1 MEELRE
7 LIEEQSEEEAV
18 EKEQYFDEK
27 AQFSAWSADG
37 GMSPRR
43 GSREEA
49 ES

>member
-7 LIEEQSEEEAV
+7 LIEEQSEEEEVV
-18 EKEQYFDEK
+18 EKT
-27 AQFSAWSADG
+27 QFSAWSADG